1 MVAPSGMES
10 SAMLLCRVDVQAHRL
25 VVNRARAHQM
35 RAVFRVEVLKIGDVL
50 EVVRVQIARFELEV
64 RLNIVVKDH
73 DLQINAFLSENWLG
87 RFENLGVRGGGC
99 ADGQFRV
106 GAGDADRGG
115 QREGKGERKQ
125 LFHSGF
131 PP

>member
-1 MVAPSGMES
+1 M
-10 SAMLLCRVDVQAHRL
+10 
-25 VVNRARAHQM
+25 NRARAHQM

-73 DLQINAFLSENWLG
+73 DLQINAFLSENRLG

-106 GAGDADRGG
+106 GAGDADHGG